1 MYSSQDIKGV
11 LRGQCHASNCE
22 CDGYSRA
29 LDNCSQPAALHQA
42 TWCVYCGHSPVQHAR
57 ISIFEDESCDLS
69 DNMQGSTSQG
79 ASISSSEVMNN
90 STCTAAEILL
100 ERRLR

>member
-29 LDNCSQPAALHQA
+29 LDNCSQPAAPHQV

-57 ISIFEDESCDLS
+57 ISIFEGESSDLS

-79 ASISSSEVMNN
+79 ASIGTSEVMNN
-90 STCTAAEILL
+90 STSTAAEILL